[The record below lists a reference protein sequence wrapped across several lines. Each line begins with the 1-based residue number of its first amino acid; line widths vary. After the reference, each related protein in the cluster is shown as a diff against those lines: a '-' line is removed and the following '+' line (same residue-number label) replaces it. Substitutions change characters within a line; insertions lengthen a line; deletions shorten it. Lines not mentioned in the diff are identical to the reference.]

1 MKLNISMNSY
11 STFWYDSGLTVIC
24 KINREK
30 IRPDIL
36 RELGEAKGQF
46 VLGMI
51 ERIGGSDHP
60 WVNFGIRE
68 STGTPMS
75 QSVENP
81 DLDLLPVELSG
92 ALLWRLGFDEIIKDH
107 TYSMST
113 PLGTIRVELGEKVEV
128 VVTDLDGD
136 LKMYADKI
144 QDLLH
149 LQRIYRI
156 VDLDLDV
163 SRLLIR

>member
-1 MKLNISMNSY
+1 MNSY

-60 WVNFGIRE
+60 WINFGIRE

-92 ALLWRLGFDEIIKDH
+92 ALLWRLGFDEIIKDRV
-107 TYSMST
+107 YSMST
-113 PLGTIRVELGEKVEV
+113 SLGTIRVELGEKVEV

-149 LQRIYRI
+149 LQKIFRI

-163 SRLLIR
+163 NRLLVR